1 MPSFTRFGLYQ
12 LRKPH
17 STRSVT
23 LLLLFKGNEK
33 LEKPDGEPSE
43 EVCLDGVMFSI
54 YHREDSTWIAI
65 GRDGVEYVM
74 FASADKKS
82 YNCNLSLTD
91 PREHFSPSP
100 FCVSRSC
107 WHRHPTEP

>member
-1 MPSFTRFGLYQ
+1 MAIETPSPEDTAQLLPSFTPFRIVPGSGSPTLPAQ
-12 LRKPH
+12 SP
-17 STRSVT
+17 

-65 GRDGVEYVM
+65 GAM
-74 FASADKKS
+74 AWNMSCS
-82 YNCNLSLTD
+82 
-91 PREHFSPSP
+91 PRQTKRVTTAT
-100 FCVSRSC
+100 CR
-107 WHRHPTEP
+107 